1 MIRSFVNFF
10 KKGKKMLTV
19 EQIQER
25 LADANLSK
33 VAERCGVH
41 YATLYRLIKGHEPM
55 YATVKALSDYL
66 TQKDVEHN
74 G

>member
-1 MIRSFVNFF
+1 
-10 KKGKKMLTV
+10 MLTI

-33 VAERCGVH
+33 VAERSGVH
-41 YATLYRLIKGHEPM
+41 YASIYRLMKGNEPM
-55 YATVKALSDYL
+55 YSTVKSLSDYL
-66 TQKDVEHN
+66 TQKEVEHH